1 MRRVAIYRVVL
12 CGYAIMQPGLVC
24 LAFPCQYLAGKVSL
38 RVQELTMSAET
49 KTKE

>member
-1 MRRVAIYRVVL
+1 MAW
-12 CGYAIMQPGLVC
+12 
-24 LAFPCQYLAGKVSL
+24 PCQYMAGHISL